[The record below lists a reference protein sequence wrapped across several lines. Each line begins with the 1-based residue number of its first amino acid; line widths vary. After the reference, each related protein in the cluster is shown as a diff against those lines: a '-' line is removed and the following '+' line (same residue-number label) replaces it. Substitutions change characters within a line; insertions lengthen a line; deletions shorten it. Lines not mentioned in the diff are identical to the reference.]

1 MNACVLPIHI
11 PRTFR
16 IIRPVNPARSRSLDI
31 LVGHLISNIAE
42 LILDIKFILVGHLI
56 LNIRFF
62 KRLNAG
68 FLDGLNDSSS
78 CFGRSVHKKII
89 IIFMKF
95 LILLYPLPSG
105 NHNFWLRSVASSSS
119 SCLSCLL
126 FNWLEEAW
134 RKIDDR
140 SHFFVLIV
148 KFLMKINK
156 NRM

>member
-42 LILDIKFILVGHLI
+42 LILVVTFDIKFILVGHLI

-78 CFGRSVHKKII
+78 CFGRSVYKKII

-105 NHNFWLRSVASSSS
+105 
-119 SCLSCLL
+119 LSYSKML
-126 FNWLEEAW
+126 N
-134 RKIDDR
+134 
-140 SHFFVLIV
+140 
-148 KFLMKINK
+148 
-156 NRM
+156 